1 MLNILFFLV
10 GAGIIGAIILVLYIL
25 SLRRIVPTNEVHIVQ
40 RTKDTISFGRDGTD
54 NMGNTYYQIPAWVPK
69 YGVVVSKLPTTVI
82 DIDISNY
89 DAYDK
94 DRLPFV
100 LDIKAFFR
108 ISDFN
113 KAATRVF
120 TINELKD
127 QLTSIVKGA
136 ARSILAKENL
146 ELIMSERNK
155 YGDMFTE
162 LVSAQLKE
170 WGVTVVKNIELM
182 DIRDGAGSQVISN
195 IMQKKESAIE
205 MEKRVEV
212 AKNLKAAKEAE
223 ILAKQEIELKQA
235 DADKQVGLRKAQVQK
250 EVGIADEQQKQEV
263 QTQAKITAEKEME
276 VKQVK
281 EVRAAEIEKKA
292 ATVQAVKE
300 KEITR
305 VNAEAAIIQ
314 ADADKKVAVTKAEA
328 TKEQTILQASAEKEQ
343 VELKAQATKTSI
355 ELKADADL
363 KAATNEAKGTEAKG
377 KAVASSRDLLEKA
390 QVAGQ
395 IELFAKVNNDKEYQD
410 FLIKQRQVEA
420 MEKIGVEQAKNL
432 SGADIKIYATSGSVA
447 DGVASAGKVLN
458 PKTGLD
464 FASMLDSFANTPV
477 GEAVTKT
484 LMDKVKGD
492 K

>member
-1 MLNILFFLV
+1 MLSLLLSI
-10 GAGIIGAIILVLYIL
+10 AGCSFIGALILVLYVL

-40 RTKDTISFGRDGTD
+40 RTKNTVSYGRDGTD
-54 NMGNTYYQIPAWVPK
+54 QVGNTYYQIPAWVPK
-69 YGVVVSKLPTTVI
+69 WGVVVSKLPTTVI
-82 DIDISNY
+82 DIDIPDY
-89 DAYDK
+89 AAYDK

-100 LDIKAFFR
+100 IDIKAFFR

-120 TINELKD
+120 TINELKE

-162 LVSAQLKE
+162 LVSAQLTE

-182 DIRDGAGSQVISN
+182 DIRDGEGSQVISN

-223 ILAKQEIELKQA
+223 ILAKQEIELKQQ
-235 DADKQVGLRKAQVQK
+235 DADRQVGLRRAEVEK
-250 EVGIADEQQKQEV
+250 EVGVANEKQSQDV
-263 QTQAKITAEKEME
+263 QEQAKITAEKEME
-276 VKQVK
+276 VKK
-281 EVRAAEIEKKA
+281 VREIQTAEIEKQAAIVRAEQEKQIIEVNAKA
-292 ATVQAVKE
+292 SITKTEAE
-300 KEITR
+300 KQVAIL
-305 VNAEAAIIQ
+305 NAEA
-314 ADADKKVAVTKAEA
+314 DKSK
-328 TKEQTILQASAEKEQ
+328 L
-343 VELKAQATKTSI
+343 ELNAAANKTQI

-363 KAATNEAKGTEAKG
+363 KAATNQAKGIEARG
-377 KAVASSRDLLEKA
+377 KSEASARELMEKA

-395 IELFAKVNNDKEYQD
+395 IELFDKVNKDAGYQE
-410 FLIKQRQVEA
+410 FIVKQRQVEA

-432 SGADIKIYATSGSVA
+432 SNAEIKIFANSGSVA
-447 DGVASAGKVLN
+447 DGVNQAGKILSS
-458 PKTGLD
+458 KTGLD
-464 FASMLDSFANTPV
+464 MSSMLETFASTPV
-477 GEAVTKT
+477 GQEVTKT
-484 LMDKVKGD
+484 LLNKVKGD